1 MAFSDIAYAGPAFQ
15 EGVKNLSGLIEQQ
28 RKGGRE
34 AALDMAMSQRLLME
48 KQSHIEATQRHGE
61 TMKQL
66 ERAGRIQEVEAKRV
80 EAKEK
85 WGKSMSVVGVELPG
99 LSKEKAA
106 YLADQAEGAGF
117 KIDRVDPEDHRTW
130 KFENNAI
137 GHIQQQAKTNVEFMS
152 TMNDLSDKELGQA
165 YRQALDEHTK
175 ILEKGDPEK
184 IAASKKKIE
193 QISEQQRRIGEASK
207 EIQKIRAET
216 QSKKEIEAVKPR
228 SVGAGGLAVPDPGA
242 PEGYNVIA
250 PAVKP
255 LSEGEKVR
263 KETADKDR
271 ASRES
276 EKEKDRKSRE
286 KNVATRA
293 AAPSK
298 TPQSLIESLSKQVVE
313 QGEESLTPNQ
323 RAALRLRTGADAK
336 TVSAVENVLKNN
348 INFTGADAETQASMM
363 ATTYQLRKNLL
374 GDVQEESKITPR
386 ERKFLEDARKRPA
399 NKNVPDAV
407 LLEFVRENHPE
418 AKSH

>member
-99 LSKEKAA
+99 LSKEKAT

-117 KIDRVDPEDHRTW
+117 KINRVDPEDHRTW
-130 KFENNAI
+130 TFENNAI
-137 GHIQQQAKTNVEFMS
+137 SHIQQQAKTNVEFMS

-175 ILEKGDPEK
+175 LLEKGDPEK
-184 IAASKKKIE
+184 IAASTKKIK
-193 QISEQQRRIGEASK
+193 QISEHQRRIGEASK

-216 QSKKEIEAVKPR
+216 QSKKEIEAIKPR
-228 SVGAGGLAVPDPGA
+228 SVGAGGLAVPDPEA

-250 PAVKP
+250 LAVKP
-255 LSEGEKVR
+255 LSEGDKVR

-298 TPQSLIESLSKQVVE
+298 TVPNIINVLKTKKAAGEELTEAEALILE
-313 QGEESLTPNQ
+313 QGENSKLLSNVYNNAAKATDWNFITEEEQKERLGLGVRLMKGTQKNVSTPGPEIKHAPMSKSTWFQ
-323 RAALRLRTGADAK
+323 RAKLLNPWMNPADLAIKYNEYLK
-336 TVSAVENVLKNN
+336 TQGK
-348 INFTGADAETQASMM
+348 
-363 ATTYQLRKNLL
+363 
-374 GDVQEESKITPR
+374 
-386 ERKFLEDARKRPA
+386 
-399 NKNVPDAV
+399 
-407 LLEFVRENHPE
+407 
-418 AKSH
+418 